1 MSYPRLVDPSRFG
14 LVLLLSLSS
23 LPAAAADLELWR
35 LDCGEMVIDD
45 VSYFSDT
52 HTYDGQSAT
61 ISNGCYLIRNGER
74 LLLWDAGIARDY
86 LGNTESRD
94 GWLSSISVTIEAQ
107 LEEIGYKASDVDF
120 LGISHFHGDHI
131 GQAPEFAGAT
141 LLMHSA
147 AVDWIRNNPP
157 GNARSKLAAW
167 FDGDSA
173 MTGFDRDHDV
183 FGDGSV
189 SVLVLPGHA
198 PGHTGLLVRLPETGH
213 VLLSGDL
220 YHFSSE
226 IGKRTVSR
234 WNTSRADTLASLERF
249 EGIIDTLDP
258 IVVVQHDPADIEK
271 LPAFPESA
279 F

>member
-1 MSYPRLVDPSRFG
+1 MTYSRVTDFSRLGFVLP
-14 LVLLLSLSS
+14 LLLSSW
-23 LPAAAADLELWR
+23 PAAAADLELWR
-35 LDCGEMVIDD
+35 LDCGEMAIDD

-61 ISNGCYLIRNGER
+61 ISNGCYLIRNGDR
-74 LLLWDAGIARDY
+74 LLLWDAGIGRDY

-107 LEEIGYKASDVDF
+107 LEDIGYKTSDVNF

-131 GQAPEFAGAT
+131 GQAPEFPGAT
-141 LLMHSA
+141 LLLHNA
-147 AVDWIRNNPP
+147 AIEWIRNNPP
-157 GNARSKLAAW
+157 RNARSKLSAW
-167 FDGDSA
+167 FDGESA

-189 SVLVLPGHA
+189 NILVLPGHA
-198 PGHTGLLVRLPETGH
+198 PGHTGLLVRLPKTGY

-220 YHFSSE
+220 YHFRSE

-234 WNTSRADTLASLERF
+234 WNLSRADTLASLERF
-249 EGIIDTLDP
+249 EGIIETLEP
-258 IVVVQHDPADIEK
+258 VVIVQHDPTDIDK
-271 LPAFPESA
+271 LPTFPKSA
-279 F
+279 R